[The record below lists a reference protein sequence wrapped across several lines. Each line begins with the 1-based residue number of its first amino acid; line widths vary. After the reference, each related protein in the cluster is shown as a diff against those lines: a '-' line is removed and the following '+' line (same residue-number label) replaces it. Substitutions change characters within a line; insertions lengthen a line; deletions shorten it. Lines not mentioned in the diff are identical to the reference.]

1 MKRQTKDFLL
11 NNIFRFIQL
20 GFTVPLGVCLSF
32 GIASCLKR
40 RFDLS
45 YNNAG
50 HADFGLVFDSAEIL
64 ALFLLLMFVSVI
76 IITHSVIIA
85 RILASRGES
94 YLGYSKWEIIVKIL
108 LTLAVAAV
116 YSILLFVLYVY
127 FCIIIGI

>member
-40 RFDLS
+40 S
-45 YNNAG
+45 YNYAG

-85 RILASRGES
+85 RISASRGEA
-94 YLGYSKWEIIVKIL
+94 YLGYSKWEIFVKIL

-116 YSILLFVLYVY
+116 YSLLLFVLYVY
-127 FCIIIGI
+127 ICIIIGI

>member
-1 MKRQTKDFLL
+1 MKRHTKDFLL
-11 NNIFRFIQL
+11 NNVFRFIQL

-50 HADFGLVFDSAEIL
+50 HADFGFFRQFGTLGFI
-64 ALFLLLMFVSVI
+64 LLLLFVSVI

-85 RILASRGES
+85 RISASRGEA
-94 YLGYSKWEIIVKIL
+94 YLGYSKWEIFVKIL

-116 YSILLFVLYVY
+116 YSLLLFVLYVY
-127 FCIIIGI
+127 ICIIIGI